1 MSYSKVVKEYVKVR
15 AEQTEN
21 NTMIAREV
29 KAKFNPPQELDKV
42 RRWISLFRKRLKIKA
57 QQQPIK
63 RLFFDIETS
72 YYTCRLWHIGKM
84 DYISPETIITQKQ
97 IICIAYKWQYEEDV
111 HILDWEMGE
120 KEMLSEFIKVLAEAD
135 ELVGHNCVEK
145 NTPVLKAD
153 FTWVKAGD
161 LKEGD
166 ELLGFDEGLKP
177 GEPLR
182 DINKKWK
189 TKGVRKLQKSIV
201 TGNIIEKQKCIKVTF
216 DNGDEI
222 ITTLDH
228 YWLGMTL
235 KDNYHKWLKSEDLK
249 VGYRIIKYMDT
260 YDVNKSYEAGWLSGF
275 ISGEGTL
282 KTNNGVPSS
291 IDFCQRPTSTLAQAV
306 NYCKM
311 LNIDMSNLYS
321 KTGGLGRGDTLYTYS
336 TGGKWKTFEHL
347 GKLQI
352 KRFIEK
358 IDYNNLG
365 ILSGEFSNKEN
376 TGIRTIVKIEDA
388 GIREVAVLSTS
399 SKTYFANGYPMHNCN
414 RFDLKELRTRC
425 IYYGLP
431 MFPTYRTL
439 DTLLKSREYFS
450 FASNKLD
457 YIGKYLQVGKKLDH
471 TGFQL
476 WIDVVEKKDPDA
488 LKLMKDYCIQDV
500 VLLEDVYTVL
510 SPYITHNNNFAV
522 LTGGEKWE
530 CPECASNDVVLSHT
544 YATAMGTIKRNMKCN
559 CCGKQYKISNKSYM
573 KMLEESMK

>member
-1 MSYSKVVKEYVKVR
+1 MGYSKVVKEYVKVR

-84 DYISPETIITQKQ
+84 DYVSPETIITQKQ
-97 IICIAYKWQYEEDV
+97 IICIAYKWQHEDDV
-111 HILDWEMGE
+111 HILDWTMGE
-120 KEMLSEFIKVLAEAD
+120 KEMLKAFVEVLAEAS
-135 ELVGHNCVEK
+135 EIIGHNC
-145 NTPVLKAD
+145 
-153 FTWVKAGD
+153 
-161 LKEGD
+161 
-166 ELLGFDEGLKP
+166 
-177 GEPLR
+177 
-182 DINKKWK
+182 NK
-189 TKGVRKLQKSIV
+189 
-201 TGNIIEKQKCIKVTF
+201 
-216 DNGDEI
+216 
-222 ITTLDH
+222 
-228 YWLGMTL
+228 
-235 KDNYHKWLKSEDLK
+235 
-249 VGYRIIKYMDT
+249 
-260 YDVNKSYEAGWLSGF
+260 
-275 ISGEGTL
+275 
-282 KTNNGVPSS
+282 
-291 IDFCQRPTSTLAQAV
+291 
-306 NYCKM
+306 
-311 LNIDMSNLYS
+311 
-321 KTGGLGRGDTLYTYS
+321 
-336 TGGKWKTFEHL
+336 
-347 GKLQI
+347 
-352 KRFIEK
+352 
-358 IDYNNLG
+358 
-365 ILSGEFSNKEN
+365 
-376 TGIRTIVKIEDA
+376 
-388 GIREVAVLSTS
+388 
-399 SKTYFANGYPMHNCN
+399 
-414 RFDLKELRTRC
+414 FDLKELRTRC

-488 LKLMKDYCIQDV
+488 LKLMLDYCIQDV

-530 CPECASNDVVLSHT
+530 CPECTSNNVVLSHT

-559 CCGKQYKISNKSYM
+559 VCGKQYKISNKSYM